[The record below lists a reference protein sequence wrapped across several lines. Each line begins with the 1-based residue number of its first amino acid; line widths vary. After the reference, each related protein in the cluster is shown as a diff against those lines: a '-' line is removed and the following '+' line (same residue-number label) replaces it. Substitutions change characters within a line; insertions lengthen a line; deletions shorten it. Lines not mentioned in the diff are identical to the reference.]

1 MSIARHHAEW
11 LSLVEASGP
20 FISLQVLLE
29 AFPQGLD
36 AHDSDLF
43 RTLRLAY
50 EEWLDSRRDTA
61 IHRAWVNWVLTEQL
75 EFPEEVLLSG
85 QAVPPALKVTFSEH
99 QLTLR
104 PDWVVVDPDSRKPRL
119 LVQMVPP
126 EQGLEKTYRNSR
138 WKASPAT
145 GMMELLHATDVRL
158 GLLTNGEQWMLVN
171 APRGESAGFIS
182 WYANLWL
189 EEKLTLRAFRSLL
202 GVRRFFA
209 VDAGET
215 LADLLAR
222 SKDAQQEV
230 TDQLGFQVRKAVEVL
245 VQSLDRID
253 QDRQRTLL
261 AGLPETALYQAAL
274 TVMMRLVF
282 LFSAE
287 ERGLLLLGDPL
298 YDQFYAV
305 STLRAQLREL
315 ADQAGE
321 ELLERRFDAW
331 VRLLATFRAVH
342 GGIHHDALQLPAYG
356 GQLFDPDRFPFLEG
370 RASGTHWRDTP
381 AAPIPINNRTVL
393 HLLEALQ
400 LLQIKVGGTVE
411 PRKLSFRALDIEQ
424 IGHVYE
430 GLLDHT
436 AVRAEA
442 TILGL
447 EGTKNKEPEVA
458 LEELERLHAK
468 GEDDLLAFLQKET
481 GRSVSA
487 LKKRILPCP
496 PLPPSLLLPQGE
508 QGEQENPPVPLS
520 LDGRGARGEGAK
532 GAGGEGLD
540 SHDRNQFLI
549 ACHNDP
555 DLFQRVLPWAELIR
569 RDTFEH
575 PTVIPAG
582 SVFVTQ
588 GTDRRETGTHYTP
601 KSLTEEIVKYTL
613 EPLIYEGVAEGKPK
627 EEWRLKSAAA
637 LLALKVCDMA
647 MGSGAFLV
655 QVCRYLSERLVEA
668 WEMEIPPNPPTPSP
682 TGREGEQEATPIP
695 LSLDGRGARGE
706 GDQESE
712 GKEPERWEIP
722 EAIRQKMVEVARQ
735 FRKEPTPSEDVLWQA
750 LRGKKL
756 EGRKFRRQQPIGSFI
771 VDFFCS
777 SERLIVEV
785 DGGIHE
791 TQKEYDRQRQSLLES
806 LGLRFARVNS
816 SLVESNLSK
825 ALEQIKAA
833 FAPVHSPLPPN
844 PLLPQGEQGGQE
856 NSPVPLSLDGR
867 GAGGEG
873 QLRILPDGSLS
884 TAEPGEAI
892 LPHDPDE
899 RLAVAR
905 RIVADR
911 CLYGVDKNP
920 MAVEMAKLSLWLI
933 TLQKNR
939 PFTFLD
945 HALRCGDSLLGV
957 TSREQI
963 EFLHLN
969 PDKEAVQLR
978 TVSEIWRPL
987 LAQAIAKR
995 KELESFTVNDI
1006 QDLAR
1011 KETLQAEAEELT
1023 RNIKIAADYLIGEAL
1038 AQAGKTGNLKVE
1050 DLGVLSGLVTAA
1062 LEEPDERE
1070 RENKLRQIREKAQLM
1085 LNAGKPEGQPPREPF
1100 HWALEFPEVFLE
1112 EDAPKGFSAIVGN
1125 PPFQGGQ
1132 KITGTVGTDYRNLI
1146 VEHLANGQR
1155 GSADI
1160 CSYFFLNAGKLL
1172 MKDGSFGLVA
1182 TNTIAQGDTR
1192 EVGLDQLV
1200 AQGYTIPRAVPSR
1213 PWPGTASLE
1222 VAYVWLHKGEWRQKF
1237 VLNEDLVDGI
1247 TAFLTMPGK
1256 AVGKPYRLAANKG
1269 LSFQGSIVLGAGF
1282 VLKPHEAKVLSE
1294 KNPKNKD
1301 VLFPYLNGQ
1310 DLNSN
1315 FDQSPSRWV
1324 INFRDWPLDAAHDD
1338 PKKLKG
1344 PPYAADYPDC
1354 LAIVEDKVKPERAKN
1369 NRAVYRDRWWHYAEK
1384 RPALYDAISECN
1396 RVLVTAQTS
1405 RRWAPAFQSL
1415 GIVYSHS
1422 TIIFRINTWSEYAV
1436 MQAFVHEEWRLKY
1449 GPSLRQDARYTPSD
1463 CFETFPFP
1471 ENTDTLETPVLR
1483 ELEAIGE
1490 HYYTHRQTIMQTRQ
1504 EGLTKTY
1511 NRFHDPTQT
1520 DPDIQTLRDLHIQMD
1535 TAVAAAYGWHDLT
1548 LNHDFHETKQ
1558 GLRFTISE
1566 AARREVLDRLLELN
1580 HQRYAAE
1587 VAQGLHDKK
1596 KGRGKKKAKPKA
1608 TPETGKYATQGNLFS
1623 DTTTQGELF

>member
-29 AFPQGLD
+29 VFPGGLD
-36 AHDSDLF
+36 AHDADLF
-43 RTLRLAY
+43 RSLRAAY
-50 EEWLDSRRDTA
+50 EEWLDYRSDPA
-61 IHRAWVNWVLTEQL
+61 IHRAWVNWVLTAQL
-75 EFPEEVLLSG
+75 EFPEAVLLSG

-104 PDWVVVDPDSRKPRL
+104 PDWVVVDPDSRQPRL
-119 LVQMVPP
+119 LVQIVPP

-182 WYANLWL
+182 WYGNLWL

-230 TDQLGFQVRKAVEVL
+230 TDQLGLQVRKAVEVL

-305 STLRAQLREL
+305 STLRSQLREL

-370 RASGTHWRDTP
+370 RATGTHWRDTP
-381 AAPIPINNRTVL
+381 ATPIPINNRTVL

-468 GEDDLLAFLQKET
+468 GEEDLLAFLKAET
-481 GRSVSA
+481 GRSLSA
-487 LKKRILPCP
+487 LKKRIPDP
-496 PLPPSLLLPQGE
+496 HPSPLPE
-508 QGEQENPPVPLS
+508 
-520 LDGRGARGEGAK
+520 GEGTGSDLPSPSGR
-532 GAGGEGLD
+532 GAGGEGVRGTGIKGPDLD
-540 SHDRNQFLI
+540 PHDRNLFLI
-549 ACHNDP
+549 ACNNDP
-555 DLFQRVLPWAELIR
+555 DLFQRVLPWAELMR
-569 RDTFEH
+569 RDTFGQ
-575 PTVIPAG
+575 PIVIPAG

-613 EPLIYEGVAEGKPK
+613 EPLIYDGVAEGKPK
-627 EEWRLKSAAA
+627 EEWRLKSAAE

-655 QVCRYLSERLVEA
+655 QVCRFLSERLVEA
-668 WEMEIPPNPPTPSP
+668 WEEAERLHPGQVVVAP
-682 TGREGEQEATPIP
+682 EGTLSASRPEECPIP
-695 LSLDGRGARGE
+695 KDA
-706 GDQESE
+706 
-712 GKEPERWEIP
+712 
-722 EAIRQKMVEVARQ
+722 
-735 FRKEPTPSEDVLWQA
+735 
-750 LRGKKL
+750 
-756 EGRKFRRQQPIGSFI
+756 
-771 VDFFCS
+771 
-777 SERLIVEV
+777 
-785 DGGIHE
+785 
-791 TQKEYDRQRQSLLES
+791 
-806 LGLRFARVNS
+806 
-816 SLVESNLSK
+816 
-825 ALEQIKAA
+825 
-833 FAPVHSPLPPN
+833 
-844 PLLPQGEQGGQE
+844 
-856 NSPVPLSLDGR
+856 
-867 GAGGEG
+867 
-873 QLRILPDGSLS
+873 
-884 TAEPGEAI
+884 
-892 LPHDPDE
+892 DE

-969 PDKEAVQLR
+969 PDNEAVQLR

-1011 KETLQAEAEELT
+1011 KEALQAEAEELT

-1050 DLGVLSGLVTAA
+1050 DLGVLSGLVTNA
-1062 LEEPDERE
+1062 LEKPDERE
-1070 RENKLRQIREKAQLM
+1070 RENKLRQIREKAQRM
-1085 LNAGKPEGQPPREPF
+1085 LNAGKPEGQPAREPF

-1112 EDAPKGFSAIVGN
+1112 ENAPKGFSAIVGN

-1132 KITGTVGTDYRNLI
+1132 KITGTAGTDYRDFI
-1146 VEHLANGQR
+1146 VEHIAQGRR
-1155 GSADI
+1155 GSADL
-1160 CSYFFLNAGKLL
+1160 CSYFFLNAGRLIAKE
-1172 MKDGSFGLVA
+1172 GNFGLVA

-1200 AQGYTIPRAVPSR
+1200 DQGYTIPRAVPSR
-1213 PWPGTASLE
+1213 PWPGTAALE
-1222 VAYVWLHKGEWRQKF
+1222 VAYVWLHKGKWQQKF
-1237 VLNEDLVDGI
+1237 MLNENHVDGI
-1247 TAFLTMPGK
+1247 TTFLTVPGK

-1269 LSFQGSIVLGAGF
+1269 KAFQGSIVLGMGF
-1282 VLKPHEAKVLSE
+1282 VLEPEEAQALIKQ
-1294 KNPKNKD
+1294 NPKNKD

-1315 FDQSPSRWV
+1315 SDQVPSRWV
-1324 INFRDWPLDAAHDD
+1324 INFVDWPLDAEHDD
-1338 PKKLKG
+1338 AKKPRGK
-1344 PPYAADYPDC
+1344 PYATDYPDC
-1354 LAIVEDKVKPERAKN
+1354 LKIIEEKVKPEREANKYSKSARIN
-1369 NRAVYRDRWWHYAEK
+1369 WWLYERS
-1384 RPALYDAISECN
+1384 RPELYEAISEHKQVLAST
-1396 RVLVTAQTS
+1396 RVTKYYSVSPLPVNQVFSVDLA
-1405 RRWAPAFQSL
+1405 
-1415 GIVYSHS
+1415 VYSV
-1422 TIIFRINTWSEYAV
+1422 FQASEV
-1436 MQAFVHEEWRLKY
+1436 Q
-1449 GPSLRQDARYTPSD
+1449 
-1463 CFETFPFP
+1463 
-1471 ENTDTLETPVLR
+1471 
-1483 ELEAIGE
+1483 
-1490 HYYTHRQTIMQTRQ
+1490 
-1504 EGLTKTY
+1504 
-1511 NRFHDPTQT
+1511 
-1520 DPDIQTLRDLHIQMD
+1520 
-1535 TAVAAAYGWHDLT
+1535 
-1548 LNHDFHETKQ
+1548 
-1558 GLRFTISE
+1558 
-1566 AARREVLDRLLELN
+1566 
-1580 HQRYAAE
+1580 
-1587 VAQGLHDKK
+1587 
-1596 KGRGKKKAKPKA
+1596 
-1608 TPETGKYATQGNLFS
+1608 
-1623 DTTTQGELF
+1623 